1 MKINLTEVGGEE
13 GREDTQWYTQ
23 NLAASLLS
31 VVTNQHQKLWLD
43 IGAGLGLSKTRIEPH
58 GFRCVTQD
66 VAPGL
71 PVDTNTPLDKLVGQF
86 GVVSAFDVIE
96 HIEENCL
103 EGFLLKLKNKSKRF
117 ITVSAPYN
125 APSPYHFTV
134 FSPQSLLSVTSVLG
148 NLICA
153 YDLHEGH
160 VSREDFKIGKDGAF
174 GGLLIFEK

>member
-103 EGFLLKLKNKSKRF
+103 EGFLLKLKNKSK
-117 ITVSAPYN
+117 S
-125 APSPYHFTV
+125 
-134 FSPQSLLSVTSVLG
+134 
-148 NLICA
+148 
-153 YDLHEGH
+153 
-160 VSREDFKIGKDGAF
+160 
-174 GGLLIFEK
+174 